1 MEYEFMTVATPLP
14 PYMPFPK
21 ALAGLP
27 ISSTAKVMYC
37 KMLDAMLT
45 KKLEDENG
53 ILFVYF
59 PIKQLAVALSRC
71 EMTIKRSLNELEN
84 AGLIMQVRQRG
95 FAEQNRIY
103 ILIPKI

>member
-1 MEYEFMTVATPLP
+1 MKYEFMTSDTPLP
-14 PYMPFPK
+14 PCMPSPK
-21 ALAGLP
+21 ALAGRP

-53 ILFVYF
+53 YLFVYF
-59 PIKQLAVALSRC
+59 PVRQLAAELSWC
-71 EMTIKRSLNELEN
+71 EMTVKRSLNELES
-84 AGLIMQVRQRG
+84 AGLIMRVRQRG
-95 FAEQNRIY
+95 FAELNRIY

>member
-1 MEYEFMTVATPLP
+1 MEYEFMTADTPLP
-14 PYMPFPK
+14 PCMPFPK
-21 ALAGLP
+21 ALAGLS

-37 KMLDAMLT
+37 EMLDAMLT

-53 ILFVYF
+53 YLFVYL
-59 PIKQLAVALSRC
+59 PIKQLAAALSRC

-84 AGLIMQVRQRG
+84 AGLIMRVRQRG